1 MPILSENTVMNSMR
15 NEIVLL
21 AYYIAAV
28 NIEEVFRGRR
38 GADSG
43 YEPFKGI
50 VLTDTFNL
58 NKKGEEATL
67 FPKEWLPD
75 NNERAE
81 RQQELPIQAIVGNPP
96 WSAGQRTA
104 ADDNPNVS
112 LS

>member
-1 MPILSENTVMNSMR
+1 MNSMA

-38 GADSG
+38 GSDKG
-43 YEPFKGI
+43 YMPFKGI

-58 NKKGEEATL
+58 NKEGEPPTL

-81 RQQELPIQAIVGNPP
+81 RQQNLPIQVIVGNPP
-96 WSAGQRTA
+96 CRGGRRSQRITTQM
-104 ADDNPNVS
+104 
-112 LS
+112 